1 VRLKGISVT
10 GALLVA
16 TLVAASPAAAQTI
29 GANLNRAANNPAG
42 CEFLPTTTFDGF
54 RQYFFSGT
62 QSCTYVGT
70 GNLGGQET
78 AGAIGPGVLTAVRIK
93 AASPTGPMRVTILR
107 ATRSGVGF
115 ACCFFAAESATF
127 TPAANATTQ
136 VNLRL
141 PMRSDLDPN
150 FGETV
155 DYMALTV
162 LAPGVPVPGFDG
174 GIPGDVTRSSSLA
187 FFPHVRPGDSR
198 VDGAGVTDFV
208 PLIQGNFASICGASA
223 LRAKFA
229 ARYRRGAAGC
239 LGALQIGGSV
249 ARRDGG
255 DALMR
260 LLCNDANGC
269 RGRLTLVGSG
279 GRARLAKRGSGP
291 TYAKS
296 KFNLAPGAEQDVG
309 AKLTRAGKA
318 LLRERRSSKVK
329 AKVKLRGA
337 YVSKLSAKLK
347 LKR

>member
-1 VRLKGISVT
+1 MAAV
-10 GALLVA
+10 VA
-16 TLVAASPAAAQTI
+16 SASVAAPASAQTI
-29 GANLNRAANNPAG
+29 GANLARQANNPAG
-42 CEFLPTTTFDGF
+42 CEYLPTTTFDGF
-54 RQYFFSGT
+54 RQYFFLGT
-62 QSCTYVGT
+62 ASCTYVGT

-93 AASPTGPMRVTILR
+93 AAAPVGPMRVTILR

-174 GIPGDVTRSSSLA
+174 GVPGDFTRSSALA
-187 FFPHVRPGDSR
+187 FFPHVRPGDTR

-208 PLIQGNFASICGASA
+208 PLIQGNFSSICGASP
-223 LRAKFA
+223 LRARFA
-229 ARYRRGAAGC
+229 ARYRRAGNCADALAIAGA
-239 LGALQIGGSV
+239 V
-249 ARRDGG
+249 ARRAGG
-255 DALMR
+255 EALLR

-269 RGRLTLVGSG
+269 RGRLSLVASG
-279 GRARLAKRGSGP
+279 RRGRVALRGKP
-291 TYAKS
+291 TYAKA
-296 KFNLAPGAEQDVG
+296 KFELGPGAEREVG

-318 LLRERRSSKVK
+318 LLRKRRSTKVK
-329 AKVKLRGA
+329 AKITLEGA
-337 YVSKLSAKLK
+337 YVGKVSSKLK